1 MATFL
6 FWEDSWSAWAWASIS
21 ASSLTCKHL
30 IFRFAKNFA
39 RKIWQIH
46 IILLQHMI
54 LDCIKSSNYAEFFQR
69 KRIFMILKLSKPKL
83 SSSISW
89 FCLPVVRQECILVR
103 VQIHM
108 HWMILVLEQ
117 LLVRQR
123 QQLQLVE
130 QRLQQLRLVE
140 RLKKKNIKHLP
151 RGTCTGRSIG
161 GYGSVNYL
169 RLQPWEFGIL
179 HLIKESNEQYHH
191 CLYQDL

>member
-1 MATFL
+1 MIFISDVHLTAQCRFFQWKL
-6 FWEDSWSAWAWASIS
+6 MVFNILILSIS
-21 ASSLTCKHL
+21 
-30 IFRFAKNFA
+30 
-39 RKIWQIH
+39 
-46 IILLQHMI
+46 
-54 LDCIKSSNYAEFFQR
+54 
-69 KRIFMILKLSKPKL
+69 KL

-103 VQIHM
+103 VQIHK

-117 LLVRQR
+117 LLVGR

-130 QRLQQLRLVE
+130 QQWHWLRLVE
-140 RLKKKNIKHLP
+140 RLKKKSWAIDLP

-161 GYGSVNYL
+161 RYGSVNYL